1 MTNNIALKVILIQQ
15 PCCCTCVAIWLLTI
29 WHTFHC
35 LFINTICS
43 TFQTTLSIQHL
54 SIFTTNLAFSLE
66 TSNFQNEHCRQILGM
81 KKEQFFS
88 HYITK
93 ILIIQA
99 SFKDLLMNIQQ
110 MHVALGIKCI
120 KHNVLLRHWYITT
133 WIHQYFN
140 IDDYNYTFQP
150 TWKPWKVL

>member
-29 WHTFHC
+29 WHKFHC

-43 TFQTTLSIQHL
+43 TFQTTLLILHL

-93 ILIIQA
+93 ILISQT

-120 KHNVLLRHWYITT
+120 KHNVLLGHYIA
-133 WIHQYFN
+133 
-140 IDDYNYTFQP
+140 
-150 TWKPWKVL
+150 